1 MENDRVRNEE
11 ESMSTTYEIYKFAKP
26 TKKELS
32 VIDKFNSYD
41 SFRIVDEDGDDTGWG
56 IYLFRMDD
64 KSISNLVD
72 SRFAVKMVL
81 PELVTD
87 YEKLYAA
94 LDFDH
99 EAIKNNSVHI
109 IRSNVRYMNIS
120 DGVNTKQINMSML
133 EDYKVKIETSCIAV
147 KMKTLWNSGE
157 NYIYGLDKEK
167 IIKSISGIQD
177 YRYVPVN
184 NSMLAKA
191 EIPFLVFEKNRGKC
205 FMEKY

>member
-1 MENDRVRNEE
+1 
-11 ESMSTTYEIYKFAKP
+11 MSTTYEIYKFAKP

-41 SFRIVDEDGDDTGWG
+41 SFRIVDEDGDDTRWG

-99 EAIKNNSVHI
+99 EAIKNNSVHVI
-109 IRSNVRYMNIS
+109 KSNDRYMDIS
-120 DGVNTKQINMSML
+120 DGVNTKQMNMSML
-133 EDYKVKIETSCIAV
+133 EEWVIKC
-147 KMKTLWNSGE
+147 TLSRRT
-157 NYIYGLDKEK
+157 D
-167 IIKSISGIQD
+167 
-177 YRYVPVN
+177 
-184 NSMLAKA
+184 
-191 EIPFLVFEKNRGKC
+191 
-205 FMEKY
+205 